1 MTTRLFTNV
10 SNLIG
15 KTLVALFAWLL
26 LCGSSVMAA
35 APASYEINGFYLG
48 SNARDFGISFDS
60 ADYFPDEKYFESES
74 KGVRL
79 FFVRINKD
87 FRLYRIIREQKITPD
102 RINATL
108 KKLIKKYGT
117 PDKQQIK
124 TVSVRPRNKRKYT
137 TSAKNKAFWK
147 INETQ
152 EFIVE
157 IESKRVVYELVDH
170 DPEKATK
177 ATRPTPGDDGF
188 TIDEGWDP
196 DY

>member
-1 MTTRLFTNV
+1 MTGI
-10 SNLIG
+10 NLIG
-15 KTLVALFAWLL
+15 KPLVALFVGLL
-26 LCGSSVMAA
+26 LFGSIAMAGK
-35 APASYEINGFYLG
+35 PVSYEINGFYLG

-60 ADYFPDEKYFESES
+60 ADYFPDDKYFESES
-74 KGVRL
+74 KRVRL
-79 FFVRINKD
+79 FFVRIKKD

-102 RINATL
+102 RINSTL

-117 PDKQQIK
+117 PDKQQIR
-124 TVSVRPRNKRKYT
+124 TVSVRPKNKRKYS

-147 INETQ
+147 INETR

-157 IESKRVVYELVDH
+157 IESTRVVYELVDH

-177 ATRPTPGDDGF
+177 AAKPTPGDDGF